1 MQEETKGPPLAETE
15 ERIRALLGGILD
27 RRRLFDALN
36 ALALLDAARCET
48 SLTELALAWRR
59 EGGGMQKAECTMNA
73 GGGAEA
79 KGAGTRT
86 TVRAFF
92 ERYAARCSEEQTA
105 SRANARSLG
114 NVVARETG
122 PDLPMEALRG
132 EDLEAVLARYRSA
145 RSYNGM
151 LDRLRAALRWGE
163 REGLCGAEAARAAER
178 IERRSEAWREPAF
191 FLPDRVERIFRTAE
205 AHPGRAAG
213 NVGVVL
219 TLGFFAG
226 VRTAEIRRAAWE
238 DLDLEGGVLRI
249 PRPKGWTSG
258 ARPRLVELERNAAA
272 WLAHWRRWLAGQRRG
287 RAPHGPMV
295 PKPWLFAEWKKAW
308 LAPAGDSWG
317 RDENANIMRH
327 SYATHHVGAFRDA
340 AATALNMGHGRGIA
354 MLEEHYRGLVARRTA
369 ERYWRIF
376 PS

>member
-1 MQEETKGPPLAETE
+1 MQEAGKEPPMAETE
-15 ERIRALLGGILD
+15 KRVRALFGGILD
-27 RRRLFDALN
+27 RRKLFDALN
-36 ALALLDAARCET
+36 ALALLDAARCEM

-59 EGGGMQKAECTMNA
+59 A
-73 GGGAEA
+73 
-79 KGAGTRT
+79 GAGPGGRDGAPLSGAGARVTIK
-86 TVRAFF
+86 VFF
-92 ERYAARCSEEQTA
+92 ERYASRCGEARTA

-132 EDLEAVLARYRSA
+132 EDLEAVLARYGSA

-151 LDRLRAALRWGE
+151 LDRIRAALRWGV

-178 IERRSEAWREPAF
+178 IERRAETWREPAF

-205 AHPGRAAG
+205 AHPGRAAAD
-213 NVGVVL
+213 VGVVL

-238 DLDLEGGVLRI
+238 DLDLDGAVLRI
-249 PRPKGWTSG
+249 PRPKGWTNG
-258 ARPRLVELERNAAA
+258 ARPRLVELERNATA
-272 WLAHWRRWLAGQRRG
+272 WLARWRRWLTAERRG
-287 RAPHGPMV
+287 RVPHGPMV

-317 RDENANIMRH
+317 RDANANVMRH
-327 SYATHHVGAFRDA
+327 SYATHHVGAFRNA
-340 AATALNMGHGRGIA
+340 AATALNLGHGHSTE
-354 MLEEHYRGLVARRTA
+354 MLEEHYRGLVARKTA
-369 ERYWRIF
+369 ERYWKIF
-376 PS
+376 PEAGGAS